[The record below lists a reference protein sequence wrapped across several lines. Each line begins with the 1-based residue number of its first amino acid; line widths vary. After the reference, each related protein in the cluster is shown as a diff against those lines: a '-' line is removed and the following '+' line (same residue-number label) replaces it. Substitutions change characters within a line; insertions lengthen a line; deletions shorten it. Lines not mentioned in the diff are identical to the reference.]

1 MAAKHIQASI
11 SPPRRV
17 QILKADTVSG
27 YWKPGQFGYAVAY
40 STHPGMYTMDKGP
53 SESGEL
59 SYLVSKSKGKGG
71 GALWFSAQALR
82 FTGRESA
89 STATRSSSERST
101 RSAHAAKRDRAADL
115 IENYGKW
122 ESRYSNEDLDRAQGL
137 AIRLTDIDREEGRDA
152 PPVGFSAK
160 RFAQAKQVVSDANL
174 YGEKQQKLRA
184 SGRTHA
190 RKRKL
195 DHHEA
200 KRLLEAEGID
210 FTKDVD
216 ATVSSMSKGNRIAEV
231 ARQAGYRKRK
241 DAPGSTARMYF
252 QYLSRLRDH
261 ATRAPQRRKHTVY
274 DLVEVNKRT
283 KKQRVL
289 HEHFSTR
296 EHAKEAAEEYRARKR
311 PDVTYRVRSRQ
322 VSAPAYR
329 WNPED

>member
-1 MAAKHIQASI
+1 MADKHIHASI

-17 QILKADTVSG
+17 QILKADTVGG

-82 FTGRESA
+82 FTGKDTAPKPSHA
-89 STATRSSSERST
+89 S
-101 RSAHAAKRDRAADL
+101 
-115 IENYGKW
+115 
-122 ESRYSNEDLDRAQGL
+122 
-137 AIRLTDIDREEGRDA
+137 
-152 PPVGFSAK
+152 
-160 RFAQAKQVVSDANL
+160 
-174 YGEKQQKLRA
+174 
-184 SGRTHA
+184 HA
-190 RKRKL
+190 RKKKL

-200 KRLLEAEGID
+200 KRLLEAEGFD
-210 FTKDVD
+210 FSRDYHESV
-216 ATVSSMSKGNRIAEV
+216 SMSRGNRIAEV

-261 ATRAPQRRKHTVY
+261 ATRSKKKHTVY
-274 DLVEVNKRT
+274 DLVEVNAHT

-296 EHAKEAAEEYRARKR
+296 ADAKEAQDEYKALKK
-311 PDVTYRVRSRQ
+311 PGVMYQIRSRQ
-322 VSAPAYR
+322 ISAPSHR